1 MNNQLVM
8 NLIMNNPNVRNNPM
22 MQNAIRMYQN
32 GDVNGLNSMANN
44 LAREKNV
51 DINKLAED
59 IKRKIGMN

>member
-1 MNNQLVM
+1 MNNQFVM